1 MPDLKPHSRVADGLC
16 LQGQCPRGELFHRQ
30 WVGCLDK
37 KVEWRFGT
45 SELTEEGKARLR
57 LYLSLLDEP
66 IPAVLRRRRSSKE
79 PLTLVKTF
87 SVPA

>member
-1 MPDLKPHSRVADGLC
+1 MPDLKPYCRVAEGPC
-16 LQGQCPRGELFHRQ
+16 LQAQCPRGDLFYQH

-37 KVEWRFGT
+37 KVEWRLGT
-45 SELTEEGKARLR
+45 SEITEQGKARLR

-66 IPAVLRRRRSSKE
+66 IPSALRRSSSEE
-79 PLTLVKTF
+79 PLGLVKTF